1 MSNVEDK
8 IKELLE
14 ASMQEATAPGGKGVA
29 AEPMKKIDGDADG
42 VEDAGAAVVSPDD
55 KNGPAEMTKKVK
67 KAAVPG
73 GEANKGEQSIKPGA
87 TKVKEEDEADED
99 LEVVAE
105 EEVTEGEMPPAL
117 KKAMDAK
124 KKKGEKE
131 MDEEDDEDD
140 SDDEEEKDDDDDME
154 EMKDMRKKLHAMVD
168 KMDEMGMMK
177 KAENYIKSSYHGKKT
192 ANEEV
197 DMSDDVS
204 ALTEGG
210 EFDDEF
216 KAKAKT
222 VFEAAVNSKVADK
235 IVELEEHYEAQIE
248 EETSKIAE
256 DLTDKVD
263 TYLSYVVEQ
272 WSQDNELAVE
282 RGLKSEITEDFIVS
296 LKKVFEE
303 HYIDVPEDKY
313 DVMAEQQSKIDE
325 LNEKL
330 NEQIEKNAETAKLV
344 NEAKKAIK
352 IEESA
357 KDLTDTQKEKFM
369 SLVESVE
376 FKDEDSFAQ
385 ELETLKESY
394 FPKVAKPIEE
404 DEVAVEEQTETVNLT
419 GEMKDYVSAI
429 SRTLG
434 K

>member
-1 MSNVEDK
+1 MSAVEDK

-14 ASMQEATAPGGKGVA
+14 ASMQEATAPGKGGGKQD
-29 AEPMKKIDGDADG
+29 PMPKIDADADG
-42 VEDAGAAVVSPDD
+42 KVDDTGAAVVAPDD
-55 KNGPAEMTKKVK
+55 KNGPAEVTKKVK

-105 EEVTEGEMPPAL
+105 EEVEEEEVITE
-117 KKAMDAK
+117 KKVVAKEEEDDDEDAS
-124 KKKGEKE
+124 
-131 MDEEDDEDD
+131 DDDEDD
-140 SDDEEEKDDDDDME
+140 DDDK
-154 EMKDMRKKLHAMVD
+154 EMNAMKEKLHAMVD
-168 KMDEMGMMK
+168 KMKEMKHMK
-177 KAENYIKSSYHGKKT
+177 ASYGYMKSSYAAKK
-192 ANEEV
+192 EDV
-197 DMSDDVS
+197 DMSDDVN

-210 EFDDEF
+210 EFDEEF
-216 KAKAKT
+216 KAKAKV

-235 IVELEEHYEAQIE
+235 IVELEEHYETQID
-248 EETSKIAE
+248 EETAKIAE
-256 DLTDKVD
+256 ELTDKVD

-272 WSQDNELAVE
+272 WSKDNELAVE

-303 HYIDVPEDKY
+303 HYVDVPEDKY
-313 DVMAEQQSKIDE
+313 DVVAEQQDKITE
-325 LNEKL
+325 LEQKL
-330 NEQIEKNAETAKLV
+330 NEQIEANAETAKMV
-344 NEAKKAIK
+344 NEAKKQVA

-357 KDLTDTQKEKFM
+357 KDLTDTQKEKFA
-369 SLVESVE
+369 SLVEGVE
-376 FKDEDSFAQ
+376 FSDEDTFAK

-404 DEVAVEEQTETVNLT
+404 DEVAVEDIQEEAVNLT

>member
-131 MDEEDDEDD
+131 MDEEDDE
-140 SDDEEEKDDDDDME
+140 EEKDDDDDKDDDDME

-168 KMDEMGMMK
+168 KMDEMGVMK
-177 KAENYIKSSYHGKKT
+177 KAENYIKSSYHKKK

>member
-1 MSNVEDK
+1 MSVEDK

-14 ASMQEATAPGGKGVA
+14 QSMAEATAPGKGGGKADAMQKV
-29 AEPMKKIDGDADG
+29 DGDK
-42 VEDAGAAVVSPDD
+42 EDLGPAVVEPEAKSGPD
-55 KNGPAEMTKKVK
+55 GSKKVK
-67 KAAVPG
+67 KASAPG
-73 GEANKGEQSIKPGA
+73 GDKPA
-87 TKVKEEDEADED
+87 EPMAKVKEEAEEDED
-99 LEVVAE
+99 LDEVS
-105 EEVTEGEMPPAL
+105 EGELPPAL
-117 KKAMDAK
+117 AKAIAK
-124 KKKGEKE
+124 KKAEKGEDEGEEEEGDEEEKSESKKSVKE
-131 MDEEDDEDD
+131 AKVTKEEDDEEE
-140 SDDEEEKDDDDDME
+140 SDDDDDEDEDDME
-154 EMKDMRKKLHAMVD
+154 EMK
-168 KMDEMGMMK
+168 
-177 KAENYIKSSYHGKKT
+177 HGKKMVK
-192 ANEEV
+192 ASYKSE
-197 DMSDDVS
+197 DIDLGDDVA
-204 ALTEGG
+204 ALAEAVAL
-210 EFDDEF
+210 DEETQ
-216 KAKAKT
+216 AKAKT
-222 VFEAAVNSKVADK
+222 IFEAAVLSKVN
-235 IVELEEHYEAQIE
+235 EHVAEINEAFEQAIE
-248 EETSKIAE
+248 EETAKLAE

-272 WSQDNELAVE
+272 WTADNELAIE

-313 DVMAEQQSKIDE
+313 DVMAEQQDKIAE
-325 LNEKL
+325 LETKL
-330 NEQIEKNAETAKLV
+330 NEQIEKTAETAKIV

-369 SLVESVE
+369 SLVEGVE
-376 FKDEDSFAQ
+376 FADEDSFAK

-404 DEVAVEEQTETVNLT
+404 DEVAVEEVTEAVNLT

>member
-29 AEPMKKIDGDADG
+29 AEPMKKIDADADG

-87 TKVKEEDEADED
+87 TKVKEEEEADEE

-105 EEVTEGEMPPAL
+105 EEASEDEIVE
-117 KKAMDAK
+117 AK
-124 KKKGEKE
+124 KTVAK
-131 MDEEDDEDD
+131 EEDDEEEA
-140 SDDEEEKDDDDDME
+140 SDDEGDDDDDDDDDKEME
-154 EMKDMRKKLHAMVD
+154 EMKKKLHAMVD
-168 KMDEMGMMK
+168 KMDEMGHMK
-177 KAENYIKSSYHGKKT
+177 KAETYIKSSYHAKKK
-192 ANEEV
+192 NEEV

>member
-1 MSNVEDK
+1 MSVEDK

-14 ASMQEATAPGGKGVA
+14 ASMHEATAPGGKGVA

-73 GEANKGEQSIKPGA
+73 GEANKGEQKIKPGA
-87 TKVKEEDEADED
+87 TKVKEDADED
-99 LEVVAE
+99 EELEVVSE
-105 EEVTEGEMPPAL
+105 EEVAEGEMPPAL

-124 KKKGEKE
+124 KKNGEKD
-131 MDEEDDEDD
+131 MDEEDDEDE
-140 SDDEEEKDDDDDME
+140 SDDDDDEDEDDDKEME
-154 EMKDMRKKLHAMVD
+154 EMKKKLHAQVD
-168 KMDEMGMMK
+168 KMKEMKHMK
-177 KAENYIKSSYHGKKT
+177 ASYGYMKSSYAAKK
-192 ANEEV
+192 EDV
-197 DMSDDVS
+197 DMSDDVN

-210 EFDDEF
+210 EFDAEF
-216 KAKAKT
+216 KARAKT

-235 IVELEEHYEAQIE
+235 IVELEEHYETQID
-248 EETSKIAE
+248 EETAKIAE

-272 WSQDNELAVE
+272 WSKDNELAVE

-313 DVMAEQQSKIDE
+313 DVVAEQQDKIAE
-325 LNEKL
+325 LEQKL
-330 NEQIEKNAETAKLV
+330 NEQIEANAETSKMV
-344 NEAKKAIK
+344 NEAKKQVA

-357 KDLTDTQKEKFM
+357 KDLTDTQKEKF
-369 SLVESVE
+369 SGLVEGLE
-376 FKDEDSFAQ
+376 FSDEESFAK

-394 FPKVAKPIEE
+394 FPKIAKTIEE
-404 DEVAVEEQTETVNLT
+404 DEVAVDELTEAVNLT
-419 GEMKDYVSAI
+419 SEMKDYVSAI
-429 SRTLG
+429 SRTVG

>member
-1 MSNVEDK
+1 MSVEDK

-14 ASMQEATAPGGKGVA
+14 QSMAEATAPGKGGGKADAMQKV
-29 AEPMKKIDGDADG
+29 DGEK
-42 VEDAGAAVVSPDD
+42 EDLGPAVVEPEAKSGPD
-55 KNGPAEMTKKVK
+55 GSKKVK
-67 KAAVPG
+67 KAPAPG
-73 GEANKGEQSIKPGA
+73 GDKPA
-87 TKVKEEDEADED
+87 EPMAKVKEEAEEDED
-99 LEVVAE
+99 LE
-105 EEVTEGEMPPAL
+105 EVSEGELPPAL
-117 KKAMDAK
+117 AKAIAK
-124 KKKGEKE
+124 KKAEKGE
-131 MDEEDDEDD
+131 DEGEEEEG
-140 SDDEEEKDDDDDME
+140 DDEEEKSESKKSVKEAKVTKEEDDEEESDDDDDEDE
-154 EMKDMRKKLHAMVD
+154 EDDVEESK
-168 KMDEMGMMK
+168 
-177 KAENYIKSSYHGKKT
+177 HGKKVVK
-192 ANEEV
+192 ASYKAE
-197 DMSDDVS
+197 DIDLGDDVS
-204 ALTEGG
+204 ALAEAVAL
-210 EFDDEF
+210 DEETQ
-216 KAKAKT
+216 AKAKT
-222 VFEAAVNSKVADK
+222 IFEAAVLSKVN
-235 IVELEEHYEAQIE
+235 EHVAEINEAFEQAIE
-248 EETSKIAE
+248 EETAKLAE

-272 WSQDNELAVE
+272 WTADNELAIE

-313 DVMAEQQSKIDE
+313 DVMAEQQDKIAE
-325 LNEKL
+325 LEQKL
-330 NEQIEKNAETAKLV
+330 NEQIEKTAETAKIV

-369 SLVESVE
+369 SLVEGVE
-376 FKDEDSFAQ
+376 FADEDSFAK

-404 DEVAVEEQTETVNLT
+404 DEVAVEEVTEAVNLT

>member
-1 MSNVEDK
+1 MSVEDK

-14 ASMQEATAPGGKGVA
+14 QSMAEATAPGKGGGKADAMQKV
-29 AEPMKKIDGDADG
+29 DGDK
-42 VEDAGAAVVSPDD
+42 EDLGPAVVEPEAKSGPD
-55 KNGPAEMTKKVK
+55 GSKKVK
-67 KAAVPG
+67 KASAPG
-73 GEANKGEQSIKPGA
+73 GDKPA
-87 TKVKEEDEADED
+87 EPMAKVKEEAEEDED
-99 LEVVAE
+99 LDEVS
-105 EEVTEGEMPPAL
+105 EGELPPAL
-117 KKAMDAK
+117 AKAIAK
-124 KKKGEKE
+124 KKAEKGEDEGEEEEGDEEEKSESKKSVKE
-131 MDEEDDEDD
+131 AKVTKEEDDEEE
-140 SDDEEEKDDDDDME
+140 SDDDDDEDDME
-154 EMKDMRKKLHAMVD
+154 EMK
-168 KMDEMGMMK
+168 
-177 KAENYIKSSYHGKKT
+177 HGKKMVK
-192 ANEEV
+192 ASYKSE
-197 DMSDDVS
+197 DIDLGDDVA
-204 ALTEGG
+204 ALAEAVSL
-210 EFDDEF
+210 DEETQ
-216 KAKAKT
+216 AKAKT
-222 VFEAAVNSKVADK
+222 IFEAAVLSKVN
-235 IVELEEHYEAQIE
+235 EHVAEINEAFEQAIE
-248 EETSKIAE
+248 EETAKLAE

-272 WSQDNELAVE
+272 WTADNELAIE

-313 DVMAEQQSKIDE
+313 DVMAEQQDKIAE
-325 LNEKL
+325 LEQKL
-330 NEQIEKNAETAKLV
+330 NEQIEKTAETAKIV

-369 SLVESVE
+369 SLVEGVE
-376 FKDEDSFAQ
+376 FADEDSFAK

-404 DEVAVEEQTETVNLT
+404 DEVAVEEVTEAVNLT

>member
-1 MSNVEDK
+1 MSVEDK

-14 ASMQEATAPGGKGVA
+14 QSMAEATAPGKGGGKADAMQKV
-29 AEPMKKIDGDADG
+29 DGDK
-42 VEDAGAAVVSPDD
+42 EDLGPAVVEPEAKSGPD
-55 KNGPAEMTKKVK
+55 GSKKVK
-67 KAAVPG
+67 KASAPG
-73 GEANKGEQSIKPGA
+73 GDKPA
-87 TKVKEEDEADED
+87 EPMAKVKEEAEEDED
-99 LEVVAE
+99 LDEVS
-105 EEVTEGEMPPAL
+105 EGELPPAL
-117 KKAMDAK
+117 AKAIAK
-124 KKKGEKE
+124 KKAEKGEDEGEEEEGDEEEKSESKKSVKE
-131 MDEEDDEDD
+131 AKVTKEEDDEEE
-140 SDDEEEKDDDDDME
+140 SDDDDDEDDME
-154 EMKDMRKKLHAMVD
+154 EMK
-168 KMDEMGMMK
+168 
-177 KAENYIKSSYHGKKT
+177 HGKKMVK
-192 ANEEV
+192 ASYKSE
-197 DMSDDVS
+197 DIDLGDDVA
-204 ALTEGG
+204 ALAEAVAL
-210 EFDDEF
+210 DEETQ
-216 KAKAKT
+216 AKAKT
-222 VFEAAVNSKVADK
+222 IFEAAVLSKVN
-235 IVELEEHYEAQIE
+235 EHVAEINEAFEQAIE
-248 EETSKIAE
+248 EETAKLAE

-272 WSQDNELAVE
+272 WTADNELAIE

-313 DVMAEQQSKIDE
+313 DVMAEQQDKIAE
-325 LNEKL
+325 LEQKL
-330 NEQIEKNAETAKLV
+330 NEQIEKTAETAKIV

-369 SLVESVE
+369 SLVEGVE
-376 FKDEDSFAQ
+376 FADEDSFAK

-404 DEVAVEEQTETVNLT
+404 DEVAVEEVTEAVNLT

>member
-1 MSNVEDK
+1 MSAVEDK

-14 ASMQEATAPGGKGVA
+14 ASMQEATAPGKGGGK
-29 AEPMKKIDGDADG
+29 AEAMPKIDADADG
-42 VEDAGAAVVSPDD
+42 KVDDTGAAVVAPDD
-55 KNGPAEMTKKVK
+55 KNGPAEVTKKVK

-105 EEVTEGEMPPAL
+105 EEVEEEEVITE
-117 KKAMDAK
+117 KKVVAKEEEDDDEDAS
-124 KKKGEKE
+124 
-131 MDEEDDEDD
+131 DDDEDD
-140 SDDEEEKDDDDDME
+140 DDDK
-154 EMKDMRKKLHAMVD
+154 EMNAMKEKLHAMVD
-168 KMDEMGMMK
+168 KMKEMKHMK
-177 KAENYIKSSYHGKKT
+177 ASYGYMKSSYAAKK
-192 ANEEV
+192 EDV
-197 DMSDDVS
+197 DMSDDVN

-210 EFDDEF
+210 EFDEEF
-216 KAKAKT
+216 KAKAKV

-235 IVELEEHYEAQIE
+235 IVELEEHYETQID
-248 EETSKIAE
+248 EETAKIAE
-256 DLTDKVD
+256 ELTDKVD

-272 WSQDNELAVE
+272 WSKDNELAVE

-303 HYIDVPEDKY
+303 HYVDVPEDKY
-313 DVMAEQQSKIDE
+313 DVVAEQQDKITE
-325 LNEKL
+325 LEQKL
-330 NEQIEKNAETAKLV
+330 NEQIEANAETAKMV
-344 NEAKKAIK
+344 NEAKKQVA

-357 KDLTDTQKEKFM
+357 KDLTDTQKEKFA
-369 SLVESVE
+369 SLVEGVE
-376 FKDEDSFAQ
+376 FSDEDTFAK

-404 DEVAVEEQTETVNLT
+404 DEVAVEDIQEEAVNLT

>member
-29 AEPMKKIDGDADG
+29 AEPMKKIDADADG
-42 VEDAGAAVVSPDD
+42 VEDAGAVVSPDD

-87 TKVKEEDEADED
+87 TKVKEEEEADEE

-105 EEVTEGEMPPAL
+105 EEASEDEIVE
-117 KKAMDAK
+117 AK
-124 KKKGEKE
+124 KTVAK
-131 MDEEDDEDD
+131 EEDDEEEA
-140 SDDEEEKDDDDDME
+140 SDDEGDDDDDDDDDKEME
-154 EMKDMRKKLHAMVD
+154 EMKKKLHAMVD
-168 KMDEMGMMK
+168 KMDEMGHMK
-177 KAENYIKSSYHGKKT
+177 KTETYIKSSYHAKKK
-192 ANEEV
+192 NEEV

>member
-1 MSNVEDK
+1 MSVEDK

-14 ASMQEATAPGGKGVA
+14 QSMAEATAPGKGGGKADAMQKV
-29 AEPMKKIDGDADG
+29 DGDK
-42 VEDAGAAVVSPDD
+42 EDLGPAVVEPEAKSGPD
-55 KNGPAEMTKKVK
+55 GSKKVK
-67 KAAVPG
+67 KASAPG
-73 GEANKGEQSIKPGA
+73 GDKPA
-87 TKVKEEDEADED
+87 EPMAKVKEEAEEDED
-99 LEVVAE
+99 LEEVSEGELPPALAKAIAKKKAEKGEDEGEEEEDE
-105 EEVTEGEMPPAL
+105 EEVSE
-117 KKAMDAK
+117 AK
-124 KKKGEKE
+124 VTK
-131 MDEEDDEDD
+131 EEDDEEE
-140 SDDEEEKDDDDDME
+140 SDDDDDEDEDDME
-154 EMKDMRKKLHAMVD
+154 EMK
-168 KMDEMGMMK
+168 
-177 KAENYIKSSYHGKKT
+177 HGKKMVK
-192 ANEEV
+192 ASYKSE
-197 DMSDDVS
+197 DIDLGDDVA
-204 ALTEGG
+204 ALAEAVAL
-210 EFDDEF
+210 DEETQ
-216 KAKAKT
+216 AKAKT
-222 VFEAAVNSKVADK
+222 IFEAAVLSKVNQHVAE
-235 IVELEEHYEAQIE
+235 INEAFEQAIE
-248 EETSKIAE
+248 EETAKLAE

-272 WSQDNELAVE
+272 WTADNELAIE

-313 DVMAEQQSKIDE
+313 DVMAEQQDKIAE
-325 LNEKL
+325 LEQKL
-330 NEQIEKNAETAKLV
+330 NEQIEKTAETAKIV

-369 SLVESVE
+369 SLVEGVE
-376 FKDEDSFAQ
+376 FADEDSFAK

-404 DEVAVEEQTETVNLT
+404 DEVAVEEITEAVNLT

>member
-1 MSNVEDK
+1 MSVEDK

-14 ASMQEATAPGGKGVA
+14 QSMAEATAPGKGGGKADAMQKV
-29 AEPMKKIDGDADG
+29 DGDK
-42 VEDAGAAVVSPDD
+42 EDLGPAVVEPEAKSGPD
-55 KNGPAEMTKKVK
+55 GSKKVK
-67 KAAVPG
+67 KASAPG
-73 GEANKGEQSIKPGA
+73 GDKPA
-87 TKVKEEDEADED
+87 EPMAKVKEEAEEDED
-99 LEVVAE
+99 LDEVS
-105 EEVTEGEMPPAL
+105 EGELPPAL
-117 KKAMDAK
+117 AKAIAK
-124 KKKGEKE
+124 KKAEKGE
-131 MDEEDDEDD
+131 DEGEEEE
-140 SDDEEEKDDDDDME
+140 DDEEEKSESKKSVKEAKVTKEEDDEEESDDDDDEDEDDME
-154 EMKDMRKKLHAMVD
+154 EMK
-168 KMDEMGMMK
+168 
-177 KAENYIKSSYHGKKT
+177 HGKKMVK
-192 ANEEV
+192 ASYKSE
-197 DMSDDVS
+197 DIDLGDDVA
-204 ALTEGG
+204 ALAEAVSL
-210 EFDDEF
+210 DEETQ
-216 KAKAKT
+216 AKAKT
-222 VFEAAVNSKVADK
+222 IFEAAVLSKVNEHVA
-235 IVELEEHYEAQIE
+235 ELNEAFEQAIE
-248 EETSKIAE
+248 EETAKLAE

-272 WSQDNELAVE
+272 WTADNELAIE

-313 DVMAEQQSKIDE
+313 DVMAEQQDKIAE
-325 LNEKL
+325 LETKL
-330 NEQIEKNAETAKLV
+330 NEQIEKTAETAKIV

-369 SLVESVE
+369 SLVEGVE
-376 FKDEDSFAQ
+376 FADEDSFAK

-404 DEVAVEEQTETVNLT
+404 DEVAVEEVTQAVNLT

>member
-1 MSNVEDK
+1 MSVEDK

-14 ASMQEATAPGGKGVA
+14 QSMAEATAPGKGGGKADAMQKV
-29 AEPMKKIDGDADG
+29 DGDK
-42 VEDAGAAVVSPDD
+42 EDLGPAVVEPEAKSGPD
-55 KNGPAEMTKKVK
+55 GSKKVK
-67 KAAVPG
+67 KASAPG
-73 GEANKGEQSIKPGA
+73 GDKPA
-87 TKVKEEDEADED
+87 EPMAKVKEEAEEDED
-99 LEVVAE
+99 LEEVSEGELPPALAKAIAKKKAEKGEDEGEEEEDE
-105 EEVTEGEMPPAL
+105 EEVSE
-117 KKAMDAK
+117 AK
-124 KKKGEKE
+124 VTK
-131 MDEEDDEDD
+131 EEDDEEE
-140 SDDEEEKDDDDDME
+140 SDDDDDEDEDDME
-154 EMKDMRKKLHAMVD
+154 EMK
-168 KMDEMGMMK
+168 
-177 KAENYIKSSYHGKKT
+177 HGKKMVK
-192 ANEEV
+192 ASYKSE
-197 DMSDDVS
+197 DIDLGDDVA
-204 ALTEGG
+204 ALAEAVAL
-210 EFDDEF
+210 DEETQ
-216 KAKAKT
+216 AKAKT
-222 VFEAAVNSKVADK
+222 IFEAAVLSKVN
-235 IVELEEHYEAQIE
+235 EHVAEINEAFEQAIE
-248 EETSKIAE
+248 EETAKLAE

-272 WSQDNELAVE
+272 WTADNELAIE

-313 DVMAEQQSKIDE
+313 DVMAEQQDKIAE
-325 LNEKL
+325 LEKKL
-330 NEQIEKNAETAKLV
+330 NEQIEKTAETAKIV

-369 SLVESVE
+369 SLVEGVE
-376 FKDEDSFAQ
+376 FADEDSFAK

-404 DEVAVEEQTETVNLT
+404 DEVAVEEITEAVNLT

>member
-1 MSNVEDK
+1 MSVEDK

-14 ASMQEATAPGGKGVA
+14 ASMQEASAPGKGGGKA
-29 AEPMKKIDGDADG
+29 DAMPKIDADADG
-42 VEDAGAAVVSPDD
+42 KVDDTGAAVVSPDD
-55 KNGPAEMTKKVK
+55 KNGPAEVTKKVK

-73 GEANKGEQSIKPGA
+73 GEANKGEQSVKPGA

-105 EEVTEGEMPPAL
+105 EEVAEGELPDAL
-117 KKAMDAK
+117 KKAIA

-131 MDEEDDEDD
+131 DVKEEDDEEEASDD
-140 SDDEEEKDDDDDME
+140 DDEEDDDDME
-154 EMKDMRKKLHAMVD
+154 EMKKMKEKLHAQID
-168 KMDEMGMMK
+168 KMKEMKHMK
-177 KAENYIKSSYHGKKT
+177 ASYGYMKSSYKMK
-192 ANEEV
+192 EDV
-197 DMSDDVS
+197 DMSDDVN

-210 EFDDEF
+210 EFDEEF
-216 KAKAKT
+216 KAKAKV
-222 VFEAAVNSKVADK
+222 VFEAAVNSKVGDK
-235 IVELEEHYEAQIE
+235 IVELEEHYTNQID
-248 EETSKIAE
+248 EETAKIAE
-256 DLTDKVD
+256 ELTDKVD

-272 WSQDNELAVE
+272 WTNDNELAVE

-313 DVMAEQQSKIDE
+313 DVMAEQQDKISE
-325 LNEKL
+325 LEGKL
-330 NEQIEKNAETAKLV
+330 NEQIEKNAETSKIV
-344 NEAKKAIK
+344 NEAKKAVK

-369 SLVESVE
+369 SLVEGVS
-376 FKDEDSFAQ
+376 FSDEDSFSQ

-404 DEVAVEEQTETVNLT
+404 DEVAVEEVAEAVNLT
-419 GEMKDYVSAI
+419 SEMKDYVSAI

>member
-1 MSNVEDK
+1 MSAVEDK

-14 ASMQEATAPGGKGVA
+14 ASMAEATAPGKGGGK
-29 AEPMKKIDGDADG
+29 AEAMPKIDADG
-42 VEDAGAAVVSPDD
+42 DGKVDDTGAAVVAPDD
-55 KNGPAEMTKKVK
+55 ANGPAEVTKKVK
-67 KAAVPG
+67 KASAPG
-73 GEANKGEQSIKPGA
+73 GEGVKAEPMA
-87 TKVKEEDEADED
+87 KVKEDAEEDED

-105 EEVTEGEMPPAL
+105 EEVSEGEMPPAL

-124 KKKGEKE
+124 KKKGEKD
-131 MDEEDDEDD
+131 MDEEDDEDE
-140 SDDEEEKDDDDDME
+140 SDDEDEDDDDDKEME
-154 EMKDMRKKLHAMVD
+154 EMKKKLHAQVD
-168 KMDEMGMMK
+168 KMKEMKHMK
-177 KAENYIKSSYHGKKT
+177 ASYGYMKSSYAAKK
-192 ANEEV
+192 EDV
-197 DMSDDVS
+197 DMSDDVN

-210 EFDDEF
+210 EFDADF
-216 KAKAKT
+216 KAKAKV

-235 IVELEEHYEAQIE
+235 IVELEEHYENQID
-248 EETSKIAE
+248 EETAKIAE

-272 WSQDNELAVE
+272 WTKDNELAVE

-313 DVMAEQQSKIDE
+313 DVVAEQQDKITE
-325 LNEKL
+325 LEQKL
-330 NEQIEKNAETAKLV
+330 NEQIEANAETAKMV
-344 NEAKKAIK
+344 NEAKKQVA

-357 KDLTDTQKEKFM
+357 KDLTDTQKEKFAG
-369 SLVESVE
+369 LVEGVE
-376 FKDEDSFAQ
+376 FSDEESFAK

-394 FPKVAKPIEE
+394 FPKIAKTIEE
-404 DEVAVEEQTETVNLT
+404 DEVAVEEIQEAVNLT
-419 GEMKDYVSAI
+419 SEMKDYVSAI

>member
-29 AEPMKKIDGDADG
+29 AEPMKKIDADADG

-87 TKVKEEDEADED
+87 TKVKEEEEADEE

-105 EEVTEGEMPPAL
+105 EEASEDEIVE
-117 KKAMDAK
+117 AK
-124 KKKGEKE
+124 KTVAK
-131 MDEEDDEDD
+131 EEDDEEEA
-140 SDDEEEKDDDDDME
+140 SDDEGDDDDDDDDDKEME
-154 EMKDMRKKLHAMVD
+154 EMKKKLHAMVD
-168 KMDEMGMMK
+168 KMDEMGHMK
-177 KAENYIKSSYHGKKT
+177 KTETYIKSSYHAKKK
-192 ANEEV
+192 NEEV

>member
-1 MSNVEDK
+1 MSAVEDK

-14 ASMQEATAPGGKGVA
+14 ASMAEATAPGKGGGK
-29 AEPMKKIDGDADG
+29 AEAMPKIDADG
-42 VEDAGAAVVSPDD
+42 DGKVDDTGAAVVAPDD
-55 KNGPAEMTKKVK
+55 ANGPAEVTKKVK
-67 KAAVPG
+67 KASAPG
-73 GEANKGEQSIKPGA
+73 GEGVKAEPMA
-87 TKVKEEDEADED
+87 KVKEDAEEDED

-105 EEVTEGEMPPAL
+105 EEVSEGEMPPAL

-124 KKKGEKE
+124 KKKGEKD
-131 MDEEDDEDD
+131 MDEEDDEDE
-140 SDDEEEKDDDDDME
+140 SDDEDEDDDDDKEME
-154 EMKDMRKKLHAMVD
+154 EMKKKLHAQVD
-168 KMDEMGMMK
+168 KMKEMKHMK
-177 KAENYIKSSYHGKKT
+177 ASYGYMKSSFAAKK
-192 ANEEV
+192 EDV
-197 DMSDDVS
+197 DMSDDVN

-210 EFDDEF
+210 EFDADF
-216 KAKAKT
+216 KAKAKV

-235 IVELEEHYEAQIE
+235 IVELEEHYENQID
-248 EETSKIAE
+248 EETAKIAE

-272 WSQDNELAVE
+272 WTKDNELAVE

-313 DVMAEQQSKIDE
+313 DVVAEQQDKITE
-325 LNEKL
+325 LEQKL
-330 NEQIEKNAETAKLV
+330 NEQIEANAETAKMV
-344 NEAKKAIK
+344 NEAKKQVA

-357 KDLTDTQKEKFM
+357 KDLTDTQKEKFAG
-369 SLVESVE
+369 LVEGVE
-376 FKDEDSFAQ
+376 FSDEESFAK

-394 FPKVAKPIEE
+394 FPKIAKTIEE
-404 DEVAVEEQTETVNLT
+404 DEVAVEEIQEAVNLT
-419 GEMKDYVSAI
+419 SEMKDYVSAI

>member
-1 MSNVEDK
+1 MSVEDK

-14 ASMQEATAPGGKGVA
+14 ASMHEATAPGGKGVA

-73 GEANKGEQSIKPGA
+73 GEANKGEQKIKPGA
-87 TKVKEEDEADED
+87 TKVKEDADED
-99 LEVVAE
+99 EELEVVSE
-105 EEVTEGEMPPAL
+105 EEVAEGEMPPAL

-124 KKKGEKE
+124 KKNGEKD
-131 MDEEDDEDD
+131 MDEEDDEDE
-140 SDDEEEKDDDDDME
+140 SDDDDDEDEDDDKEME
-154 EMKDMRKKLHAMVD
+154 EMKKKLHAQVD
-168 KMDEMGMMK
+168 KMKEMKHMK
-177 KAENYIKSSYHGKKT
+177 ASYGYMKSSYAAKK
-192 ANEEV
+192 EDV
-197 DMSDDVS
+197 DMSDDVN

-210 EFDDEF
+210 EFDAEF
-216 KAKAKT
+216 KARAKT

-235 IVELEEHYEAQIE
+235 IVELEEHYENQID
-248 EETSKIAE
+248 EETAKIAE

-272 WSQDNELAVE
+272 WSKDNELAVE

-313 DVMAEQQSKIDE
+313 DVVAEQQDKIAE
-325 LNEKL
+325 LEQKL
-330 NEQIEKNAETAKLV
+330 NEQIEANAETSKMV
-344 NEAKKAIK
+344 NEAKKQVA

-357 KDLTDTQKEKFM
+357 KDLTDTQKEKF
-369 SLVESVE
+369 SGLVEGLE
-376 FKDEDSFAQ
+376 FSDEESFAK

-394 FPKVAKPIEE
+394 FPKIAKTIEE
-404 DEVAVEEQTETVNLT
+404 DEVAVDELTEAVNLT
-419 GEMKDYVSAI
+419 SEMKDYVSAI
-429 SRTLG
+429 SRTVG

>member
-1 MSNVEDK
+1 MSVEDK

-14 ASMQEATAPGGKGVA
+14 ASMQEASAPGKGGGKA
-29 AEPMKKIDGDADG
+29 DAMPKIDADADG
-42 VEDAGAAVVSPDD
+42 KVDDTGAAVVSPDD
-55 KNGPAEMTKKVK
+55 KNGPAEVTKKVK

-73 GEANKGEQSIKPGA
+73 GEANKGEQSVKPGA

-105 EEVTEGEMPPAL
+105 EEVAEGELPDAL
-117 KKAMDAK
+117 KKAIA

-131 MDEEDDEDD
+131 DVKEEDDEEEASDD
-140 SDDEEEKDDDDDME
+140 DDEEDDDDME
-154 EMKDMRKKLHAMVD
+154 EMKKMKEKLHAQID
-168 KMDEMGMMK
+168 KMKEMKHMK
-177 KAENYIKSSYHGKKT
+177 ASYGYMKSSYKMK
-192 ANEEV
+192 EDV
-197 DMSDDVS
+197 DMSDDVN

-210 EFDDEF
+210 EFDEEF
-216 KAKAKT
+216 KAKAKV
-222 VFEAAVNSKVADK
+222 VFEAAVNSKVGDK
-235 IVELEEHYEAQIE
+235 IVELEEHYTNQID
-248 EETSKIAE
+248 EETAKIAE
-256 DLTDKVD
+256 ELTDKVD

-272 WSQDNELAVE
+272 WTNDNELAVE

-313 DVMAEQQSKIDE
+313 DVMAEQQDKISE
-325 LNEKL
+325 LEGKL
-330 NEQIEKNAETAKLV
+330 NEQIEKNAETSKIV
-344 NEAKKAIK
+344 NEAKKAVK

-369 SLVESVE
+369 SLVEGVAFS
-376 FKDEDSFAQ
+376 DEDSFSQ

-404 DEVAVEEQTETVNLT
+404 DEVAVEEVAEAVNLT
-419 GEMKDYVSAI
+419 SEMKDYVSAI

>member
-1 MSNVEDK
+1 MSAVEDK

-14 ASMQEATAPGGKGVA
+14 ASMQEASAPGKGGGK
-29 AEPMKKIDGDADG
+29 AEAMPKIDADADG
-42 VEDAGAAVVSPDD
+42 KVDDTGAAVVAPDD
-55 KNGPAEMTKKVK
+55 KNGPAEVTKKVK

-73 GEANKGEQSIKPGA
+73 GEANKGEQSVKPGA

-105 EEVTEGEMPPAL
+105 EEVEEEEVITE
-117 KKAMDAK
+117 KKVVAKEEEDDDEDAS
-124 KKKGEKE
+124 
-131 MDEEDDEDD
+131 DDDEDD
-140 SDDEEEKDDDDDME
+140 DDDK
-154 EMKDMRKKLHAMVD
+154 EMNAMKEKLHAMVD
-168 KMDEMGMMK
+168 KMKEMKHMK
-177 KAENYIKSSYHGKKT
+177 ASYGYMKSSYAAKK
-192 ANEEV
+192 EDV
-197 DMSDDVS
+197 DMSDDVN

-210 EFDDEF
+210 EFDEEF
-216 KAKAKT
+216 KAKAKV

-235 IVELEEHYEAQIE
+235 IVELEEHYETQID
-248 EETSKIAE
+248 EETAKIAE
-256 DLTDKVD
+256 ELTDKVD

-272 WSQDNELAVE
+272 WSKDNELAVE

-303 HYIDVPEDKY
+303 HYVDVPEDKY
-313 DVMAEQQSKIDE
+313 DVVAEQQDKITE
-325 LNEKL
+325 LEQKL
-330 NEQIEKNAETAKLV
+330 NEQIEANAETAKMV
-344 NEAKKAIK
+344 NEAKKQVA

-357 KDLTDTQKEKFM
+357 KDLTDTQKEKFA
-369 SLVESVE
+369 SLVEGVE
-376 FKDEDSFAQ
+376 FSDEDTFAK

-404 DEVAVEEQTETVNLT
+404 DEVAVEDIQEEAVNLT

>member
-1 MSNVEDK
+1 MSAVEDK

-14 ASMQEATAPGGKGVA
+14 ASMQEATAPGKGGGK
-29 AEPMKKIDGDADG
+29 AEAMPKIDADADG
-42 VEDAGAAVVSPDD
+42 KVDDTGAAVVAPDD
-55 KNGPAEMTKKVK
+55 KNGPAEVTKKVK

-99 LEVVAE
+99 LEIVAE
-105 EEVTEGEMPPAL
+105 EDEIEEAV
-117 KKAMDAK
+117 KKVVAK
-124 KKKGEKE
+124 
-131 MDEEDDEDD
+131 EEDDEEDASDD
-140 SDDEEEKDDDDDME
+140 SDDDDDDEDDDDEEME
-154 EMKDMRKKLHAMVD
+154 EMKKKLHAQVD
-168 KMDEMGMMK
+168 KMKEMKHMK
-177 KAENYIKSSYHGKKT
+177 ASYGYMKSSYAAKK
-192 ANEEV
+192 EDV
-197 DMSDDVS
+197 DMSDDVD

-210 EFDDEF
+210 EFDSDF
-216 KAKAKT
+216 KAKAKV

-235 IVELEEHYEAQIE
+235 IVELEEHYETQID
-248 EETSKIAE
+248 EETAKIAE
-256 DLTDKVD
+256 ELTDKVD

-272 WSQDNELAVE
+272 WSKDNELAVE

-313 DVMAEQQSKIDE
+313 DVVTEQQDKITE
-325 LNEKL
+325 LEQKL
-330 NEQIEKNAETAKLV
+330 NEQIEANAETAKMV
-344 NEAKKAIK
+344 NEAKKQVA

-357 KDLTDTQKEKFM
+357 KDLTDTQKEKFA
-369 SLVESVE
+369 SLVEGVE
-376 FKDEDSFAQ
+376 FSDEDTFAK

-404 DEVAVEEQTETVNLT
+404 DEVAVEDIQEEAVNLT

>member
-1 MSNVEDK
+1 
-8 IKELLE
+8 
-14 ASMQEATAPGGKGVA
+14 
-29 AEPMKKIDGDADG
+29 
-42 VEDAGAAVVSPDD
+42 
-55 KNGPAEMTKKVK
+55 
-67 KAAVPG
+67 
-73 GEANKGEQSIKPGA
+73 
-87 TKVKEEDEADED
+87 
-99 LEVVAE
+99 
-105 EEVTEGEMPPAL
+105 
-117 KKAMDAK
+117 
-124 KKKGEKE
+124 
-131 MDEEDDEDD
+131 
-140 SDDEEEKDDDDDME
+140 
-154 EMKDMRKKLHAMVD
+154 MVD
-168 KMDEMGMMK
+168 KMDEMGHMK
-177 KAENYIKSSYHGKKT
+177 KAENYIKSSYHAKKK
-192 ANEEV
+192 NEEV

-330 NEQIEKNAETAKLV
+330 NEQIEKNAETAKL
-344 NEAKKAIK
+344 ER
-352 IEESA
+352 S
-357 KDLTDTQKEKFM
+357 
-369 SLVESVE
+369 
-376 FKDEDSFAQ
+376 
-385 ELETLKESY
+385 KES
-394 FPKVAKPIEE
+394 
-404 DEVAVEEQTETVNLT
+404 N
-419 GEMKDYVSAI
+419 
-429 SRTLG
+429 
-434 K
+434 

>member
-29 AEPMKKIDGDADG
+29 AEPMKKIDADADG

-73 GEANKGEQSIKPGA
+73 GEANKGEQKIKPGA
-87 TKVKEEDEADED
+87 TPVKEEDETDED

-105 EEVTEGEMPPAL
+105 EEASEDEIVE
-117 KKAMDAK
+117 AK
-124 KKKGEKE
+124 KTVAK
-131 MDEEDDEDD
+131 EEDDEKEA
-140 SDDEEEKDDDDDME
+140 SDDDGDDDDDDDKEME
-154 EMKDMRKKLHAMVD
+154 AMEKMKEKLHAMVD
-168 KMDEMGMMK
+168 KMKEMKHMK
-177 KAENYIKSSYHGKKT
+177 ASYGYMKSSYHGKKE

-197 DMSDDVS
+197 DMSDDVN

-222 VFEAAVNSKVADK
+222 VFEAAVNSKVAEK
-235 IVELEEHYEAQIE
+235 IVELEEHYETQIE

-282 RGLKSEITEDFIVS
+282 RGLKSEIAEDFIVS

>member
-1 MSNVEDK
+1 MSAVEDK

-14 ASMQEATAPGGKGVA
+14 ASMQEATAPGKGGGKQD
-29 AEPMKKIDGDADG
+29 PMPKIDADADG
-42 VEDAGAAVVSPDD
+42 KVDDTGAAVVAPDD
-55 KNGPAEMTKKVK
+55 KNGPAEVTKKVK

-87 TKVKEEDEADED
+87 TKVKEDEEADED
-99 LEVVAE
+99 LEIVAE
-105 EEVTEGEMPPAL
+105 EEVEEEEVITE
-117 KKAMDAK
+117 KKVVAKEEEDDDEDAS
-124 KKKGEKE
+124 
-131 MDEEDDEDD
+131 DDDEDD
-140 SDDEEEKDDDDDME
+140 DDDK
-154 EMKDMRKKLHAMVD
+154 EMNAMKEKLHAMVD
-168 KMDEMGMMK
+168 KMKEMKHMK
-177 KAENYIKSSYHGKKT
+177 ASYGYMKSSYAAKK
-192 ANEEV
+192 EDV
-197 DMSDDVS
+197 DMSDDVN

-210 EFDDEF
+210 EFDEEF
-216 KAKAKT
+216 KAKAKV

-235 IVELEEHYEAQIE
+235 IVELEEHYETQID
-248 EETSKIAE
+248 EETAKIAE
-256 DLTDKVD
+256 ELTDKVD

-272 WSQDNELAVE
+272 WSKDNELAVE

-303 HYIDVPEDKY
+303 HYVDVPEDKY
-313 DVMAEQQSKIDE
+313 DVVAEQQDKITE
-325 LNEKL
+325 LEQKL
-330 NEQIEKNAETAKLV
+330 NEQIEANAETAKMV
-344 NEAKKAIK
+344 NEAKKQVA

-357 KDLTDTQKEKFM
+357 KDLTDTQKEKFA
-369 SLVESVE
+369 SLVEGVE
-376 FKDEDSFAQ
+376 FSDEDTFAK

-404 DEVAVEEQTETVNLT
+404 DEVAVEDIQEEAVNLT

>member
-29 AEPMKKIDGDADG
+29 AEPMKKIDADADG

-131 MDEEDDEDD
+131 MDEEDDE
-140 SDDEEEKDDDDDME
+140 EEKDDDDDKDDDDME
-154 EMKDMRKKLHAMVD
+154 EMEDMKKKLHAMVD

-177 KAENYIKSSYHGKKT
+177 KTETYIKSSYHGKKK

-369 SLVESVE
+369 SLVEGVE

>member
-29 AEPMKKIDGDADG
+29 AEPMKKIDADADG

-73 GEANKGEQSIKPGA
+73 GEANKGEQKIKPGA
-87 TKVKEEDEADED
+87 TPVKEEDETDED

-105 EEVTEGEMPPAL
+105 EEASEDEIVE
-117 KKAMDAK
+117 AK
-124 KKKGEKE
+124 KTVAK
-131 MDEEDDEDD
+131 EEDDEKEA
-140 SDDEEEKDDDDDME
+140 SDDDGDDDDDDDKEME
-154 EMKDMRKKLHAMVD
+154 EMEKMKEKLHAMVD
-168 KMDEMGMMK
+168 KMKEMKHMK
-177 KAENYIKSSYHGKKT
+177 ASYGYMKSSYHGKKE

-197 DMSDDVS
+197 DMSDDVN

-222 VFEAAVNSKVADK
+222 VFEAAVNSKVAEK
-235 IVELEEHYEAQIE
+235 IVELEEHYETQIE

>member
-29 AEPMKKIDGDADG
+29 AEPMKKIDADADG

-73 GEANKGEQSIKPGA
+73 GEANKGEQKIKPGA
-87 TKVKEEDEADED
+87 TPVKEEDETDED

-105 EEVTEGEMPPAL
+105 EEASEDEIVE
-117 KKAMDAK
+117 AK
-124 KKKGEKE
+124 KTVAK
-131 MDEEDDEDD
+131 EEDDEEEA
-140 SDDEEEKDDDDDME
+140 SDDDGDDDDDDDKEME
-154 EMKDMRKKLHAMVD
+154 EMEKMKEKLHAMVD
-168 KMDEMGMMK
+168 KMKEMKHMK
-177 KAENYIKSSYHGKKT
+177 ASYGYMKSSYHGKKE

-197 DMSDDVS
+197 DMSDDVN

-222 VFEAAVNSKVADK
+222 VFEAAVNSKVAEK
-235 IVELEEHYEAQIE
+235 IVELEEHYETQIE

>member
-1 MSNVEDK
+1 MSVEDK

-14 ASMQEATAPGGKGVA
+14 ASMHEATAPGKTGAK
-29 AEPMKKIDGDADG
+29 AEKMAKAP
-42 VEDAGAAVVSPDD
+42 EDAEDL
-55 KNGPAEMTKKVK
+55 GPAVTEPEAKSGPDGSKKVK
-67 KAAVPG
+67 KAADPKASG
-73 GEANKGEQSIKPGA
+73 
-87 TKVKEEDEADED
+87 KVAKEETEEDED

-105 EEVTEGEMPPAL
+105 EEASEDEIVE
-117 KKAMDAK
+117 AK
-124 KKKGEKE
+124 KTVAKEEEDDEEEASDDEDEDDDDEEEEKSESKKTVKE
-131 MDEEDDEDD
+131 AKKVSEEDDED
-140 SDDEEEKDDDDDME
+140 EDDDGEME
-154 EMKDMRKKLHAMVD
+154 KMKEKLHAMVD
-168 KMDEMGMMK
+168 KMDEMGLMK
-177 KAENYIKSSYHGKKT
+177 KAETYIKSSYHAKK

-222 VFEAAVNSKVADK
+222 IFEAAVNSKVSDK
-235 IVELEEHYEAQIE
+235 IVELEEHYDAQIE

-272 WSQDNELAVE
+272 WTKDNELAVE

-313 DVMAEQQSKIDE
+313 DVMAEQQDKIAE
-325 LNEKL
+325 LEGKL
-330 NEQIEKNAETAKLV
+330 NEQIEKNAETSKV
-344 NEAKKAIK
+344 INDAKKAIK
-352 IEESA
+352 VEESA

-394 FPKVAKPIEE
+394 FPKIAKSIEE
-404 DEVAVEEQTETVNLT
+404 DEVAVEDETTVNIPS
-419 GEMKDYVSAI
+419 EMKDYVSAI

>member
-1 MSNVEDK
+1 MSVEDK

-14 ASMQEATAPGGKGVA
+14 ASMHEATAPGKGGGKA
-29 AEPMKKIDGDADG
+29 DPMPKLDADADG
-42 VEDAGAAVVSPDD
+42 KVDDTGAAVVSPDD
-55 KNGPAEMTKKVK
+55 KNGPAELTKKVK

-87 TKVKEEDEADED
+87 TPVKEEDEEDED
-99 LEVVAE
+99 LEVVSE
-105 EEVTEGEMPPAL
+105 EEVAEGEMPPAL

-124 KKKGEKE
+124 KKNGEKD
-131 MDEEDDEDD
+131 MDEEDDEDE
-140 SDDEEEKDDDDDME
+140 SDDDDDDDEDEDDDKEME
-154 EMKDMRKKLHAMVD
+154 EMKKKLHAQVD
-168 KMDEMGMMK
+168 KMKEMKHMK
-177 KAENYIKSSYHGKKT
+177 ASYGYMKSSYAAKK
-192 ANEEV
+192 EDV
-197 DMSDDVS
+197 DMSDDVN

-210 EFDDEF
+210 EFDAEF
-216 KAKAKT
+216 KARAKT

-235 IVELEEHYEAQIE
+235 IVELEEHYETQID
-248 EETSKIAE
+248 EETAKIAE

-272 WSQDNELAVE
+272 WSKDNELAVE

-313 DVMAEQQSKIDE
+313 DVVAEQQDKIAE
-325 LNEKL
+325 LEQKL
-330 NEQIEKNAETAKLV
+330 NEQIEANAETSKMV
-344 NEAKKAIK
+344 NEAKKQVA

-357 KDLTDTQKEKFM
+357 KDLTDTQKEKF
-369 SLVESVE
+369 SGLVEGLE
-376 FKDEDSFAQ
+376 FSDEESFAK

-394 FPKVAKPIEE
+394 FPKIAKTIEE
-404 DEVAVEEQTETVNLT
+404 DEVAVDELTEAVNLT
-419 GEMKDYVSAI
+419 SEMKDYVSAI
-429 SRTLG
+429 SRTVG